1 MATRAGR
8 AGELDCLSRYNVV
21 MDTVYV
27 ETTVVGNVAGRT
39 HPDPLVATR
48 QTVTRRWW
56 ASAGREY
63 RLLVSQLV
71 IDECSAG
78 DPTAAAERMA
88 VIAGVEKLATTGAV
102 MALADAL
109 VAHGAVPASQPRD
122 AVHVAIAAVNGIQYL
137 VTWNF
142 KHIANPTLQGRIA
155 SVCRQSGYEPPVICT
170 PEQLLE
176 ATHGS
181 DAD

>member
-1 MATRAGR
+1 
-8 AGELDCLSRYNVV
+8 

-27 ETTVVGNVAGRT
+27 ETTVIGNVAGRM
-39 HPDPLVATR
+39 HPDPLVAIR
-48 QTVTRRWW
+48 QTVTRQWW
-56 ASAGREY
+56 ATAGQEY
-63 RLLVSQLV
+63 RLFVSELV

-88 VIAGVEKLATTGAV
+88 VITGIELLTATDAVEELAG
-102 MALADAL
+102 AL
-109 VAHGAVPASQPRD
+109 VANRGVPASQPRD
-122 AVHVAIAAVNGIQYL
+122 AFHIAIAAVNGVQFL

-142 KHIANPTLQGRIA
+142 KHIANPMLQSRIA
-155 SVCRQSGYEPPVICT
+155 SICRQNGFEPPVICT

-176 ATHGS
+176 AMHDS